1 VDGLFSAQHFRL
13 QPAGFGSL
21 GLKLLRTLRLS
32 LLITTI
38 AMLCG
43 HQLLCAQAVTN
54 QEPPSPADQTQST
67 QQSLPSPPDLSL
79 IPNAVPLP
87 PPTPPEPAVIESD
100 QPQTRHGNV
109 YSASGNVVVTFRD
122 RILQAD
128 TVTYDRDTGDV
139 TLLGHVHVTGGE
151 NDESILASHGIYNLN
166 TQTGTFYDVSG
177 SVGLSNQMARPGY
190 VTENPFLFSG
200 LKVVKTGPVN
210 YVIYDGTVTSCLLP
224 HPDWLLIGSKFTL
237 DSRAARATNSTFKL
251 LGMPVFFFPFVTHPI
266 DSGSRQSGILIPT
279 LGYSSSSANTG
290 SKGLSIGDQA
300 YLVLGRSSDLTVGMI
315 YYSLRGYSENGTIR
329 YRGLGDNFFNAHFS
343 ALQDRGFSSTIAI
356 PATKTAPAGTEII
369 YTNQGGQD
377 VTAAFR
383 YRFSPTIRT
392 VADGEYLSSY
402 IYLEAFTENFNQA
415 VSSDILSTV
424 FITHQ
429 KDGYSLDG
437 RFDRYQGQK
446 IAPTYLTAGEEVKIF
461 HAPSIDFTALDH
473 HIPGTPLIWSL
484 TSSAAGLKR
493 VEPFFT
499 SSGIIERLDVRPE
512 LSLPLSFGGWHTF
525 TSVALRETFYSR
537 SRRIPYSNSLTNPYP
552 PNATPI
558 EITNPISRTS
568 VDLSVDIRPPVF
580 ERDFAVPARWQRLLG
595 TEVRHTIEPEITYRN
610 VHGISNFLSL
620 LRFDDTDLAAD
631 TDELQY
637 GVTQHLYFR
646 PHVNAAKAAREK
658 AKCPT
663 RAVGSVYNPQ
673 AIFQDVSEAAVQ
685 DVFNPNPRDTN
696 DANGIPSINAT
707 APDTPTTTHAHK
719 ADPCTAPVEQPQQ
732 EWFSWRVTQKMFFA
746 QDFGGAVIN
755 TRRNI
760 LDTTLDLSGIAFLTE
775 ARAISPVVS
784 RMRFRTSS
792 HSDFEWDFDYD
803 TGANKFN
810 SQNVFVD
817 THEGNFF
824 AGFSYAYLNAPGRF
838 RTAIINSVTNLVTG
852 LTSSATSNFSQM
864 RVLAGYGTPTRP
876 GLSAAASAGIDID
889 LGDAQYITL
898 QASYNWNCCG
908 LSVEYRKYNLGT
920 VRDEGAYRFN
930 FTLANIGTAG
940 NLRRAEAL
948 F

>member
-1 VDGLFSAQHFRL
+1 
-13 QPAGFGSL
+13 
-21 GLKLLRTLRLS
+21 
-32 LLITTI
+32 
-38 AMLCG
+38 MLCG
-43 HQLLCAQAVTN
+43 HQLLCAQTVTN
-54 QEPPSPADQTQST
+54 QEPPSST
-67 QQSLPSPPDLSL
+67 AQATSSQQSLPSPPDLSL

-87 PPTPPEPAVIESD
+87 PPTPPEPAIIESD
-100 QPQTRHGNV
+100 LPQTRHGNV

-122 RILQAD
+122 RILRAD
-128 TVTYDRDTGDV
+128 TITYDQETGDV

-151 NDESILASHGIYNLN
+151 NDESIIATHGIYNLN

-190 VTENPFLFSG
+190 VTENPFLFTG
-200 LKVVKTGPVN
+200 LKVVKTGPTN
-210 YVIYDGTVTSCLLP
+210 YIIYQGSVTSCLLP
-224 HPDWLLIGSKFTL
+224 HPDWMLLGNKFTL
-237 DSRAARATNSTFKL
+237 DAKNARASNSTFKL
-251 LGMPVFFFPFVTHPI
+251 LGIPVFFFPYVTHPV

-300 YLVLGRSSDLTVGMI
+300 YLVLGRSSDLTVGLM
-315 YYSLRGYSENGTIR
+315 YYSLRGFSENATFR

-343 ALQDRGFSSTIAI
+343 ALQDRGFSSTVTI
-356 PATKTAPAGTEII
+356 PATSSTPAITETI

-377 VTAAFR
+377 ATGAFR
-383 YRFSPTIRT
+383 YRFSPTFRA
-392 VADGEYLSSY
+392 VADAEYLSSY
-402 IYLEAFTENFNQA
+402 IYREAFTENFNQA
-415 VSSDILSTV
+415 VSTDILSTIFV
-424 FITHQ
+424 THQ
-429 KDGYSLDG
+429 KDCYSFDA
-437 RFDRYQGQK
+437 RVDRYQGQK

-473 HIPGTPLIWSL
+473 HILGTPLIWSL

-493 VEPFFT
+493 VQPNFT

-512 LSLPLSFGGWHTF
+512 LSLPLSFDGWHTF

-537 SRRIPYSNSLTNPYP
+537 SRRIPYSNSKTNPYP

-558 EITNPISRTS
+558 EIINPISRTS
-568 VDLSVDIRPPVF
+568 VELNIDIRPPVV
-580 ERDFAVPARWQRLLG
+580 ERDFKVPVRFQKLLG
-595 TEVRHTIEPEITYRN
+595 SEVRHAIEPEITYRN

-637 GVTQHLYFR
+637 GVTQHLYFS

-658 AKCPT
+658 AKCPN
-663 RAVGSVYNPQ
+663 RPVGSAYNPQ

-696 DANGIPSINAT
+696 DANGIPNISAT
-707 APDTPTTTHAHK
+707 APDTPTATHAHH
-719 ADPCTAPVEQPQQ
+719 ADPCTTPAEQPQQ
-732 EWFSWRVTQKMFFA
+732 EWFSWRVTQKIFFA
-746 QDFGGAVIN
+746 QNFGGAVIN

-760 LDTTLDLSGIAFLTE
+760 FDTTLDLSGIAFLTE

-803 TGANKFN
+803 TGAAKFN
-810 SQNVFVD
+810 SQNVFAD
-817 THEGNFF
+817 AHEGNFF
-824 AGFSYAYLNAPGRF
+824 AGFSYAHLNAPGRF
-838 RTAIINSVTNLVTG
+838 STAIINSVTNLVTG
-852 LTSSATSNFSQM
+852 LTSSPTSNFSQM
-864 RVLAGYGTPTRP
+864 RVLIGYGTPTRP
-876 GLSAAASAGIDID
+876 GLSAAASAGIDLD

-898 QASYNWNCCG
+898 QSSYNWNCCG
-908 LSVEYRKYNLGT
+908 LSIEYRKYNLGT